1 MMMTTMIRSDTNIQF
16 FIYFL
21 KTLVIPLTAFIIKV
35 AHTVFFLGGYDK
47 ILHTDRASMECFD
60 PDTQEWTLTAEME
73 KARSGL
79 VLVALDHYIYAF
91 GGRFRP
97 TDQYFDL
104 VER

>member
-1 MMMTTMIRSDTNIQF
+1 MVNLS
-16 FIYFL
+16 
-21 KTLVIPLTAFIIKV
+21 A
-35 AHTVFFLGGYDK
+35 GGYDK

-60 PDTQEWTLTAEME
+60 PDTQEWTFTAEME

-79 VLVALDHYIYAF
+79 ALVALDHFIYAF

-104 VER
+104 VERWVYFWIKSFI

>member
-1 MMMTTMIRSDTNIQF
+1 MSHIE
-16 FIYFL
+16 
-21 KTLVIPLTAFIIKV
+21 LVIIQKLAV
-35 AHTVFFLGGYDK
+35 HCSMVNLSAGGYDK

-60 PDTQEWTLTAEME
+60 PDTQEWTFTAEME

-79 VLVALDHYIYAF
+79 ALVAMDHFIYAF

-104 VER
+104 VERWVYF

>member
-1 MMMTTMIRSDTNIQF
+1 MIVNDNTVSTIVYKTTGMIFMS
-16 FIYFL
+16 
-21 KTLVIPLTAFIIKV
+21 P
-35 AHTVFFLGGYDK
+35 GGYDK

-79 VLVALDHYIYAF
+79 VMVALDHYIYAF

>member
-1 MMMTTMIRSDTNIQF
+1 MF
-16 FIYFL
+16 FI
-21 KTLVIPLTAFIIKV
+21 
-35 AHTVFFLGGYDK
+35 GGYDK

-104 VER
+104 VERWVEKCGCQSLFATLALTFLDQHVCVCVCVCV